1 MERIE
6 EERKPERQRARR
18 RISVGLALTEPER
31 RAAQRLRWR
40 VFVDEMGAR
49 LDSPE
54 HGLDSDAFDPFC
66 DHLVVREDTTGEVVG
81 TYRLLP
87 PRSVERLGCSYT
99 ESEFDIARLAELRDG
114 LVEAGRACIHPDY
127 RTGAVLALLWSGI
140 ARYMMIGDFRY
151 LAGCASVSLADG
163 GHTAA
168 SVYRQAFAKYLSPD
182 EYRVFPRNR
191 LPLEH
196 LEAKG
201 EAQAAMPPLVR
212 AYLRGGAWLAGEPA
226 WDPDF
231 NCADFFIL
239 LPLARLQSRF
249 AQHFLGRGAAN

>member
-6 EERKPERQRARR
+6 EEHRSERQRARR

-49 LDSPE
+49 LESPE
-54 HGLDSDAFDPFC
+54 EGIDSDAFDPFC
-66 DHLVVREDTTGEVVG
+66 DHLVVRDDTSGEVVG

-87 PRSVERLGCSYT
+87 PRSAERLGCSYT
-99 ESEFDIARLAELRDG
+99 ESEFDIARLAAVRES

-140 ARYMMIGDFRY
+140 ARYMVMGDFQY

-163 GHTAA
+163 GHAA
-168 SVYRQAFAKYLSPD
+168 VCVHRQAMAAHLAP
-182 EYRVFPRNR
+182 EELRVFPRNR
-191 LPLEH
+191 LPVERLA
-196 LEAKG
+196 AKCD
-201 EAQAAMPPLVR
+201 AQAVMPPLVR
-212 AYLRGGAWLAGEPA
+212 AYLRCGAWLAGEPA